1 MHFWCKSILSL
12 LAFDRADRGKIRS
25 RVSKSNTGIH
35 SRKRETGL
43 SHNFANDK
51 GVMHSGVLEEL
62 RNKLEKG
69 AVDRSKNRIMFAILG
84 HVVFANYVTR
94 GGSLD
99 AWYKFDK
106 SVLCMR
112 KGNNEFKSISWTF
125 CAQFVQQL
133 QSAIKEQ
140 WSKLVTK

>member
-1 MHFWCKSILSL
+1 MLSL

-43 SHNFANDK
+43 SHIFANDK

-69 AVDRSKNRIMFAILG
+69 AVDRSENRVMFAILG
-84 HVVFANYVTR
+84 HVVIANYVTR
-94 GGSLD
+94 GSSLD
-99 AWYKFDK
+99 A
-106 SVLCMR
+106 
-112 KGNNEFKSISWTF
+112 
-125 CAQFVQQL
+125 
-133 QSAIKEQ
+133 
-140 WSKLVTK
+140 